1 VLFGIIIWRVLVAA
15 ANGRDRFSQLT
26 ATGVAALIAF
36 HVFVNVGMT
45 IRVMPVTGL
54 PLPFMSSGGTVF
66 VAMSV
71 ALGMAHS
78 VWMRRS
84 PLVGERTISD
94 E

>member
-1 VLFGIIIWRVLVAA
+1 
-15 ANGRDRFSQLT
+15 
-26 ATGVAALIAF
+26 
-36 HVFVNVGMT
+36 MT

-66 VAMSV
+66 VVMSV

-84 PLVGERTISD
+84 PLVGERTSVD
-94 E
+94 S